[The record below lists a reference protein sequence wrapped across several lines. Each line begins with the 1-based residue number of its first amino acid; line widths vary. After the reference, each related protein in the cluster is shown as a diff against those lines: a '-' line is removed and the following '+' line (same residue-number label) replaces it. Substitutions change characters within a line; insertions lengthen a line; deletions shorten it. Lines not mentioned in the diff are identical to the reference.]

1 MSVHQY
7 KNGTW
12 YVKTWVPER
21 QKYWTKT
28 FGKGDENSSAHKQ
41 AVQFD
46 KEVKAMKRLG
56 KSVTRG
62 SVFGAVLLG
71 DIAQD
76 FFADLKMRQAVKDYH
91 RSWVNVL
98 NTEVLPELGDI
109 PVDAITAQDV
119 RRVAQRF
126 QSKGNSVATV
136 NRYMGYLGQIFNH
149 GVRMEMVSANPIRFW
164 RKMPEP
170 KPEVR
175 LNVEDVRKI
184 YAVSPDHLQWAM
196 VVALNVIARVG
207 EAELLALAWSD
218 VDWERKTIRYYM
230 PKVKKFKI
238 VPCSDRFVE
247 QLRQRREVAQSDHIV
262 EFRGKPIKSF
272 RSAWRIAVR
281 NAGLDYYPR
290 PYDLR
295 HVAISD
301 LLDREAPLAAV
312 SHLAGH
318 ASTRTTFGRYYH
330 SDTNSLRKIVDRVS
344 DLAA

>member
-21 QKYWTKT
+21 QKYWTRT
-28 FGKGDENSSAHKQ
+28 FGRGDENSPAHKQ

-76 FFADLKMRQAVKDYH
+76 FFTDLKMRKAVKDYH

-98 NTEVLPELGDI
+98 NTEVLPEIGDI
-109 PVDAITAQDV
+109 PVDEITAQDV

-175 LNVEDVRKI
+175 LNVEDARRI
-184 YAVSPDHLQWAM
+184 YAVSPDHLRWAM
-196 VVALNVIARVG
+196 VVAQGVIARVG
-207 EAELLALAWSD
+207 EAELLALKWSD
-218 VDWERKTIRYYM
+218 VDWERKAIRYYM
-230 PKVKKFKI
+230 PKVKRFKT
-238 VPCSDRFVE
+238 VPCRDCFFA
-247 QLRQRREVAQSDHIV
+247 QLRERHNVAQSEYVV

-295 HVAISD
+295 HVAITD
-301 LLDREAPLAAV
+301 LLDGGAPLAAV
-312 SHLAGH
+312 SLLAGH
-318 ASTRTTFGRYYH
+318 SSTRTTFGTYYH
-330 SDTNSLRKIVDRVS
+330 GNTESLRKIVDRMS
-344 DLAA
+344 NLAA